1 MESKDKGL
9 EEVQAVESNVA
20 DKIGDVAEK
29 VLDSLKE
36 AVSDSIE
43 NTNAEMAQSESAF
56 DRGMAEM
63 FEKMDA
69 PKGDLDK
76 ADQMADNQDSVK
88 GSEQEQSR

>member
-9 EEVQAVESNVA
+9 EEAQAVESNVA
-20 DKIGDVAEK
+20 EK
-29 VLDSLKE
+29 VLDSIKE
-36 AVSDSIE
+36 AVSDSID
-43 NTNAEMAQSESAF
+43 NTNSEMAQSDSAF

-63 FEKMDA
+63 FDNMDA

-76 ADQMADNQDSVK
+76 ADQMAENQDSVK